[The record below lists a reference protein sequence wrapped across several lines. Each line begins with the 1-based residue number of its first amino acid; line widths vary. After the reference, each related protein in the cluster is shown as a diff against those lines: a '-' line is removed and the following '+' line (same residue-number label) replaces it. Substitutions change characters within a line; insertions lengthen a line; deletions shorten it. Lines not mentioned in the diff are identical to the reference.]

1 MDYSKM
7 LEGKRVFITSGQRGI
22 GLAIALLFA
31 RQGARVA
38 LGGRRQ
44 QALDEAVAQLRVFS
58 PQSQG
63 YLCNLS
69 HKEETEK
76 TCDDVL
82 RDFGGIDILVNTVG
96 INKQGASHEFDDDVL
111 ETLLETNY
119 KSGLRCARKLLPGM
133 IERGKGNIIN
143 ISSIHSEQTMPN
155 FMLYAGTKGAMNA
168 AGRAMALDYAHS
180 GIRVNNIALGLIMS
194 DVMQDEIEATPKGEP
209 REAFMRL
216 LKGMQPLPPGQ
227 MEDAAN
233 TALFL
238 ASEMA
243 AYITGQTIFVDGG
256 ASAKAH

>member
-22 GLAIALLFA
+22 GFAIALLFA
-31 RQGARVA
+31 KQGAKVA

-44 QALDEAVAQLRVFS
+44 QVLDEAVEQLRAFS
-58 PQSQG
+58 PFSQG

-69 HKEETEK
+69 CGQETEK
-76 TCDDVL
+76 TCDAIL
-82 RDFGGIDILVNTVG
+82 SDFEGIDILVNTVG
-96 INKQGASHEFDDDVL
+96 INKQGVSHAFEDEVL

-119 KSGLRCARKLLPGM
+119 ISGLRCARKLLPGM
-133 IERGKGNIIN
+133 IERKSGNIIN

-168 AGRAMALDYAHS
+168 AGRAMALDYARS

-194 DVMQDEIEATPKGEP
+194 DVMQDEIDNTPAGET
-209 REAFMRL
+209 RDAFMRL
-216 LKGMQPLPPGQ
+216 LDGMQPLPPGR

-238 ASEMA
+238 ASEMS

-256 ASAKAH
+256 ASVKAH